1 MDQRRHQMGTS
12 KILRDEWKWKHII
25 AKLVD
30 AGKMMLRGKVLLW
43 CLPPPRVMEIK
54 AKINET

>member
-1 MDQRRHQMGTS
+1 MNENKNT
-12 KILRDEWKWKHII
+12 I

-54 AKINET
+54 AKINK